1 MAEPTL
7 EDLTESLTI
16 VKSSMET
23 VHGRLDRLDRS
34 VDNIQTRLKKLEALS
49 FKTTGLGES
58 QEYISKDF
66 EKQKKK
72 NGRSNKKNTKS

>member
-1 MAEPTL
+1 
-7 EDLTESLTI
+7 
-16 VKSSMET
+16 MET

-66 EKQKKK
+66 ENQKKK